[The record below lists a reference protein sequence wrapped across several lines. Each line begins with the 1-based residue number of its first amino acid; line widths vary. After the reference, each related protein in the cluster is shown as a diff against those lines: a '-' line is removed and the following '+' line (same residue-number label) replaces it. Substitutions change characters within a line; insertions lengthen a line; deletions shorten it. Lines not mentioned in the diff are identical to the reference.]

1 MNAAAEFLVMNLL
14 PQSAVLG
21 ENRQFRSMRYNVNY
35 LSALDPDFAT
45 PVKELIT
52 TGTEREIQST
62 KSSMTMW
69 LTDDMGLPA
78 LHNTVEESGKDRNS
92 GPALTH
98 YLLTEAI
105 KNRSLDCIRVGGDP
119 RYHVL
124 DGMHT
129 FAISAA
135 GHQGE
140 DLIRGHGLT
149 PQPDLLSSTKEEIDS
164 YYHPIAV
171 AARIIMP
178 KGNSVRFPPDTGRFI
193 AEYPAFKEWVTV
205 QPDMDTAL
213 RQALDTKSI
222 HPPTIKALSMMQ
234 NETVVPLH
242 EGLL

>member
-1 MNAAAEFLVMNLL
+1 MNDAAEFLTMNLL
-14 PQSAVLG
+14 PQSYVLS
-21 ENRQFRSMRYNVNY
+21 ENRQFRSLRYNVQY
-35 LSALDPDFAT
+35 LSNLDPDFAA

-52 TGTEREIQST
+52 TGTEKEILSI

-69 LTDDMGLPA
+69 LTDDVGLPA
-78 LHNTVEESGKDRNS
+78 LHNTVEESGKNRNS

-124 DGMHT
+124 DGLHT
-129 FAISAA
+129 FAISSA

-140 DLIRGHGLT
+140 ELIRAYGLT
-149 PQPDLLSSTKEEIDS
+149 PQPDLLTSTKEEIDS

-178 KGNSVRFPPDTGRFI
+178 KGNSARFPPDTERFL
-193 AEYPAFKEWVTV
+193 AEYPVFKEWVTA

-213 RQALDTKSI
+213 RLALDTKSI
-222 HPPTIKALSMMQ
+222 YPPTIKALTMMQ
-234 NETVVPLH
+234 DDTVAPLH
-242 EGLL
+242 VGLL

>member
-1 MNAAAEFLVMNLL
+1 MNADAEFLVMNLL
-14 PQSAVLG
+14 PQSAVIS
-21 ENRQFRSMRYNVNY
+21 ENRQFRSLRYNVHY
-35 LSALDPDFAT
+35 LSNLDPDFAA

-52 TGTEREIQST
+52 IGTEKEILSI

-69 LTDDMGLPA
+69 LTDDKGIPA
-78 LHNTVEESGKDRNS
+78 LHNTVGESGKDRNS
-92 GPALTH
+92 GPALTN

-119 RYHVL
+119 RYPVL
-124 DGMHT
+124 DSMHT
-129 FAISAA
+129 FAISTS

-140 DLIRGHGLT
+140 ALIREHGLT

-178 KGNSVRFPPDTGRFI
+178 RGNSVRFPPDTERFL

-213 RQALDTKSI
+213 RLALDTKSI
-222 HPPTIKALSMMQ
+222 YPPTIKALSLMQ
-234 NETVVPLH
+234 NDTAAPLH
-242 EGLL
+242 QGLL